1 MEERGRNRKREDG
14 KIQSFYPLT
23 ADINIPVLAEQKL
36 GARFVMDSKAKRI
49 RFGCN
54 INIHRKGTDTPVPK
68 HTHLHRLRSGCKAL
82 MPNRSN
88 VLYVIYGIYFI

>member
-1 MEERGRNRKREDG
+1 M
-14 KIQSFYPLT
+14 
-23 ADINIPVLAEQKL
+23 LAEQKL
-36 GARFVMDSKAKRI
+36 GARFVMDSKAKCI

-54 INIHRKGTDTPVPK
+54 INIHRKGADTPVPK
-68 HTHLHRLRSGCKAL
+68 HTHLHRLWAGCKAL